1 MKGNFSIKDW
11 LGYIGT
17 AIIAVAGVTVWAYST
32 FDTKDNASSY
42 QLKETASAF
51 NSAVAGRL
59 DRIENKLD
67 RLLMRRNS
75 DGRQ

>member
-1 MKGNFSIKDW
+1 MRGNFSVKDW

-17 AIIAVAGVTVWAYST
+17 AILAVAGITVWAYST

-42 QLKETASAF
+42 QLKETAAAF
-51 NSAVAGRL
+51 NSAVANRL

-67 RLLMRRNS
+67 RLLTRRNS
-75 DGRQ
+75 DGR

>member
-1 MKGNFSIKDW
+1 MRGNFSAKDW
-11 LGYIGT
+11 LGYLGVSVV
-17 AIIAVAGVTVWAYST
+17 AVAGITVWAYST

-51 NSAVAGRL
+51 NSAVAERL

-67 RLLMRRNS
+67 RLLFRR
-75 DGRQ
+75 GH